1 MNYYA
6 LATLQAHATAMPLAH
21 DLLNFNSNLQ
31 FGDLWVLVKGIVKES
46 QPIFELVL
54 TKLFVGTTN
63 IVGAEVVEVAVLI
76 VIIKTFF
83 IYEITLL
90 D

>member
-1 MNYYA
+1 
-6 LATLQAHATAMPLAH
+6 MPLAH

-31 FGDLWVLVKGIVKES
+31 FGDLWVLVKGIVTES

-63 IVGAEVVEVAVLI
+63 IVGAEVVEVTVLI
-76 VIIKTFF
+76 VIFKTFF

-90 D
+90 DKL